1 MILSFLSYLAP
12 HLLPFR
18 MTKLERII
26 LTSAPF
32 RFMRNRSKKLILP
45 GFEGLPL
52 YDVWRFFLG
61 QIRRVGL
68 NERAAAISFNFL
80 MALPATMIFLFT
92 IIPFLPIAKQIHAEL
107 ITLTHD
113 LTPNQNTYK
122 LINGIISDF
131 MNKPRGS
138 LSVFGFLLVVFYASN
153 AMMGIMRSFNRSLH
167 ESRRRRFYEDRWTAI
182 RLTTLMLVL
191 ILASIIILISQGAL
205 LTMILKWM
213 SVTSVKVKWLIKSL
227 RWIVIGAMFF
237 YSIAIIYK
245 YAPAVHKRW
254 KLSSPGAIFA
264 TVLILIT
271 TALFSYW
278 VNHFAAYNKIYGS
291 LGTVLVL
298 MALTFFNSL
307 VLLIGFELNVSIS
320 ALKTQASKRTKNE
333 INGKEES

>member
-1 MILSFLSYLAP
+1 
-12 HLLPFR
+12 

-26 LTSAPF
+26 LTWAPF
-32 RFMRNRSKKLILP
+32 RFLRNRSKRLILP

-80 MALPATMIFLFT
+80 MALPATLIFLFT
-92 IIPFLPIAKQIHAEL
+92 IIPFLPIAKQISTEL
-107 ITLTHD
+107 ITLTRD

-122 LINGIISDF
+122 LINGIINDF

-138 LSVFGFLLVVFYASN
+138 LSIFGFLLVVFYASN

-191 ILASIIILISQGAL
+191 ILAAILLLISQGAL
-205 LTMILKWM
+205 LKIILQW
-213 SVTSVKVKWLIKSL
+213 SGVTSAKVKWLIKSL

-254 KLSSPGAIFA
+254 RLASPGAIFA
-264 TVLILIT
+264 TVLILLT
-271 TALFSYW
+271 TSIFSYW
-278 VNHFAAYNKIYGS
+278 VNHFATYNKIYGS
-291 LGTVLVL
+291 LGTVLIL

-307 VLLIGFELNVSIS
+307 VLLVGFELNVSIA
-320 ALKTQASKRTKNE
+320 ALKQQAHKRAKNE
-333 INGKEES
+333 MNGAAGNEK